1 MSLHFH
7 AADPTLPRRVMNALG
22 LTKEWLDTDEAKEI
36 LFGEEV
42 NYDAV
47 DNMLEMLEE
56 SRARRAEHKLTNPPD
71 TDDEDYSEFGSN
83 DYF

>member
-1 MSLHFH
+1 
-7 AADPTLPRRVMNALG
+7 MNALG

-47 DNMLEMLEE
+47 DKKWERLAE
-56 SRARRAEHKLTNPPD
+56 SRARHAAHQLTNAPD
-71 TDDEDYSEFGSN
+71 TDDED
-83 DYF
+83 

>member
-47 DNMLEMLEE
+47 DKKWERLAEF
-56 SRARRAEHKLTNPPD
+56 RARRAAHQLTNAPD
-71 TDDEDYSEFGSN
+71 TDDED
-83 DYF
+83 